1 MLKEV
6 NVKKFLIYAGTVAV
20 LVFFSLI
27 MLSGNILKKPL
38 GSDDDIPGAIENML
52 EAVENGAW
60 NDASEEI
67 GSLESAWNKVLKR
80 IQFGSER
87 DEINQLSK
95 SIARLK
101 GALEARD
108 KSGSLMELHEAYM
121 HWENLGK

>member
-1 MLKEV
+1 M
-6 NVKKFLIYAGTVAV
+6 KKFLIYAGTVAV

-108 KSGSLMELHEAYM
+108 KSGSLMELYEAYM

>member
-108 KSGSLMELHEAYM
+108 KSGSLMELYEAYM